1 MEKFYCMIF
10 ATSQL
15 SCWVS
20 QSRSLSIKWTC
31 FFNNLVIKGSP
42 FLKFVV
48 PIFGSFSVRGAM
60 PIYGNNTFQ
69 KGASLGMINRTLGY
83 LVKCSFMYSL
93 HFIRKPLCK
102 VSPFNMEYFIK
113 PNRNNGKLRNIENIR
128 MFLMAIHGQ
137 YEIEAPC
144 LHEQNKWNKNR
155 N

>member
-1 MEKFYCMIF
+1 
-10 ATSQL
+10 
-15 SCWVS
+15 
-20 QSRSLSIKWTC
+20 
-31 FFNNLVIKGSP
+31 
-42 FLKFVV
+42 
-48 PIFGSFSVRGAM
+48 M

-144 LHEQNKWNKNR
+144 LHEQNK
-155 N
+155 